1 VAPFNRQGDD
11 GGREGLWL
19 HRRVVVSA
27 RGGRREEGGRRQR
40 WSGAAGAKEAPQT
53 CRRGESGM
61 GTMEMVEE
69 WC

>member
-27 RGGRREEGGRRQR
+27 RGGRREEGGPSTTLVGG
-40 WSGAAGAKEAPQT
+40 SGANEAPQT
-53 CRRGESGM
+53 CRGGESGM

-69 WC
+69 RC